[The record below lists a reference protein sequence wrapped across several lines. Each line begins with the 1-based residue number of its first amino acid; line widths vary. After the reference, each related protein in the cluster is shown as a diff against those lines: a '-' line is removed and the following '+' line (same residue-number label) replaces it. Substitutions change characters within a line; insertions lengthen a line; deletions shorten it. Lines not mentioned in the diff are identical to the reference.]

1 VITPTA
7 LALSAAVIALAG
19 ISTFLTLREDRLSRM
34 PLMLTVAIF
43 SLIAVCC
50 VVLLWQAF

>member
-1 VITPTA
+1 MITPTA